1 MAKRKLGKTIR
12 KLRKSKEE
20 DFQNAADAY
29 AKLSIENIRDMVEA
43 LEHAE
48 SCEEEGCLI
57 GQETRR
63 VRIKCN
69 VCGGSGKQGVAPAFL
84 AGEDCL
90 TCKGTGKIGTRQQI
104 HDEPEAWHD
113 RDRAQQRITEDALS
127 LEVRSDWHVPG
138 DPDGA
143 MPGEYNILLGTGGPA
158 ARIVGDLDEHCQP
171 TSARFEYQDWFK
183 PWTKA
188 WVTGEDEAVMLKYA
202 QQFYFGE

>member
-1 MAKRKLGKTIR
+1 MAQRKLGKTIR
-12 KLRKSKEE
+12 KLRESKEE
-20 DFQNAADAY
+20 DFQKVADAY
-29 AKLSIENIRDMVEA
+29 AKLSIENIREMVEA

-48 SCEEEGCLI
+48 SCEEEDCKI
-57 GQETRR
+57 GSETRR
-63 VRIKCN
+63 VKVTCAT
-69 VCGGSGKQGVAPAFL
+69 CQGSGK
-84 AGEDCL
+84 EDDGSSEPCIN
-90 TCKGTGKIGTRQQI
+90 CKGKKKHFVKQLC

-158 ARIVGDLDEHCQP
+158 SRIVGDLDEHCQP